1 MHSCSILQYAQSLYY
16 SASCIMQTLHLV
28 QDNGQIYE
36 ALKTMA
42 ACYLR
47 ADTSSICDC
56 LSAFGLNDLLFD
68 LSRYD
73 ISRGAPLTLSR
84 EYIMRCS

>member
-1 MHSCSILQYAQSLYY
+1 MHTVV
-16 SASCIMQTLHLV
+16 MQC
-28 QDNGQIYE
+28 NGQIYE

-42 ACYLR
+42 AFYLR

-73 ISRGAPLTLSR
+73 LARGAPVLLSR
-84 EYIMRCS
+84 APV

>member
-1 MHSCSILQYAQSLYY
+1 
-16 SASCIMQTLHLV
+16 
-28 QDNGQIYE
+28 
-36 ALKTMA
+36 MA
-42 ACYLR
+42 AYYLR

-73 ISRGAPLTLSR
+73 ISRSAPVLLSR
-84 EYIMRCS
+84 VPRPSTRIARLCASDH